1 MHDQEEKWS
10 ARNVNDGRCIT
21 KKKTGEQEMSTII
34 LLFVITLLKLK
45 LKNEKV
51 KKNN

>member
-21 KKKTGEQEMSTII
+21 KKKTGEQEMSMM
-34 LLFVITLLKLK
+34 
-45 LKNEKV
+45 EDA
-51 KKNN
+51 